1 MAINWD
7 GFTNSVKS
15 YLKSRSAPNY
25 QAAAKF
31 IALQYDVS
39 VRSGGEMLANNF
51 VIKPNTSVLQTMIE
65 LSFMRGY
72 TKQQGYYDSLELIAK
87 GLTLY
92 WMGATMAQVYPP
104 PGTIAVLSNWVV
116 SPGTATSILTVPTM
130 SFDNWTDMFVIMA
143 KGQLLSMTGMM
154 VALIPTS
161 FGPMPIVLQWT
172 GYR

>member
-1 MAINWD
+1 
-7 GFTNSVKS
+7 
-15 YLKSRSAPNY
+15 
-25 QAAAKF
+25 
-31 IALQYDVS
+31 
-39 VRSGGEMLANNF
+39 
-51 VIKPNTSVLQTMIE
+51 MIE